1 MTDPTTLARVA
12 AAQAYGDFPD
22 HHLLERFAAERDEAA
37 FASLVERYG
46 RGVLDAALAILRHD
60 QDAEDVFQAAFL
72 VLARKAATIRK
83 RDSIGC
89 WLHGVAR
96 RIALKALRAR
106 SRRSRHELTNQ
117 PRQAS
122 GDELTWGEVRELV
135 HAELARLPATL
146 RAPLLLCYLE
156 GLTQD
161 EAAVRL
167 GLPKGTL
174 KGRLERGRETLRR
187 RLARSGLALS
197 AITFPVTLAR
207 AVPPLTVL
215 ATARYA
221 VRFVAGAAGEIPVQ
235 AVELA
240 NGVLRAMTSTSL
252 KIGLLVAVTTV
263 TVALG
268 VGAARTDSLV
278 ATDPAPRAAAPLA
291 PAVAPP
297 PAAVA
302 KIEFEEVTIVVK
314 PGGPSNRTR
323 ETIRVSAD
331 GTCLYEVPERP
342 ARGEIPAWPGAKI
355 VHKLSPERLRELNE
369 LLKGTDWLGKDAKAV
384 MQLHQ
389 SEYDLALKR
398 DGKTVSLTIKGES
411 EAYAKLLHFFRSVAA
426 QEYILYRL
434 EWVPAAQV
442 EGRRELD
449 DLVAAELGEPF
460 AKPPLTIDLAR
471 FTPWA
476 TRLVRNPFE
485 QPTDDVR
492 TAVRLAGWLKLE
504 SEREYLA
511 DLATDRERRVRVA
524 VAVAIGRLGGE
535 KAIPVLRKLVRSTG
549 EEAAWELIKL
559 GPIAVPTIAEVI
571 REGTG
576 EEDLSYEWLIRVYL
590 DHWKDVPKPLD
601 AKIVDAVRAS
611 MAVPKV
617 KAMRTE
623 YHKQFL
629 KLVAELVPAN
639 PLDRPVSLTADK
651 MPLKAALQKIAA
663 DAGLEA
669 EFDVEALK
677 KAEFDLEE
685 PVSVKFENVP
695 LARAISQLIDWNGH
709 PGILREVRRAKLV
722 FTTLEA
728 WQARIAERL
737 PEWMKPLYNQ
747 GLLATLD
754 DNDDVVTV
762 TASVVVTDELL
773 AKFKTLPQLRELHIE
788 VTKGITP
795 AGLAHLAKLP
805 RLEKLSLYSVNAD
818 GPGLGDDAIRSLVG
832 LESLRDLSIAQ
843 CGTTDAGA
851 KLLEKLPQ
859 LTSLSLGQE
868 GRLTDEALK
877 SVAKLPRLKSLSL
890 ASYVGTERL
899 GRMQFSATG
908 IRQLK
913 GLKEL
918 ESLHLVGH
926 VVPADALDFPKLTS
940 LSLGHFG
947 VGDAVAAKVGELRE
961 LRYLE
966 LSYCRIGDAGLKHIA
981 TLPELRSFDISSATI
996 TDAGIGHFRAHKRLE
1011 HVTLRAT
1018 DLTDKSLEH
1027 LAQIESV
1034 TRLDLYGSGQS
1045 GVAPGRNF
1053 GIAGLQQLKKLP
1065 KLDALWLTNF
1075 DIPGGGYVGLKELKH
1090 LRELTFMM
1098 SNITGEEVEALEKA
1112 LPRARISSMSGG
1124 TIQTRPKPVRK

>member
-1 MTDPTTLARVA
+1 MTDLTTLARVA
-12 AAQAYGDFPD
+12 AARAYGDYPD

-37 FASLVERYG
+37 FAALVERYG
-46 RGVLDAALAILRHD
+46 RGVLDAARAILRHD
-60 QDAEDVFQAAFL
+60 QDAEGVFQAAFL
-72 VLARKAATIRK
+72 VLARKAASIRE
-83 RDSIGC
+83 RDSVGC

-96 RIALKALRAR
+96 RIALKVLRAR
-106 SRRSRHELTNQ
+106 TRRTRHESAGR
-117 PRQAS
+117 PKPAA
-122 GDELTWGEVRELV
+122 GGELTWGGVCELV
-135 HAELARLPATL
+135 HAELARLPEAL

-161 EAAVRL
+161 EAALRL

-174 KGRLERGRETLRR
+174 KGRLERGRESLRR

-197 AITFPVTLAR
+197 AVTFPVALAR
-207 AVPPLTVL
+207 AVPPLIVL
-215 ATARYA
+215 ANARHA
-221 VRFVAGAAGEIPVQ
+221 ARFVTGAAGEVPVRI
-235 AVELA
+235 VELA
-240 NGVLRAMTSTSL
+240 NGVLRAMTTTSL
-252 KIGLLVAVTTV
+252 KLGLLVAVATV
-263 TVALG
+263 SVALG
-268 VGAARTDSLV
+268 VGAARTGSPA
-278 ATDPAPRAAAPLA
+278 ATDQTPKNAAPPAPAAAP
-291 PAVAPP
+291 PAVA
-297 PAAVA
+297 A
-302 KIEFEEVTIVVK
+302 KIEFAEVTVVIK

-331 GTCLYEVPERP
+331 GSCLYEVPERP
-342 ARGEIPAWPGAKI
+342 ARGEIPAWAGARI
-355 VHKLSPERLRELNE
+355 VHTLSPERLRELNG
-369 LLKGTDWLGKDAKAV
+369 LLNGTDWLGKDAKAV

-389 SEYDLALKR
+389 SEYELALKR
-398 DGKTVSLTIKGES
+398 DAKTTNLTIKGES

-434 EWVPAAQV
+434 DWVPAAQV

-460 AKPPLTIDLAR
+460 AKSPFAIDLSR
-471 FTPWA
+471 FTAWA
-476 TRLVRNPFE
+476 TRLVRKPFE

-492 TAVRLAGWLKLE
+492 TAVRLVGWLKLE
-504 SEREYLA
+504 SEREHLA

-559 GPIAVPTIAEVI
+559 GPIAEPAIVDVI
-571 REGTG
+571 REGAG
-576 EEDLSYEWLIRVYL
+576 EEDLSYEWLIRAYI

-629 KLVAELVPAN
+629 KLVGEPVPAD
-639 PLDRPVSLTADK
+639 PLERPVSLTADK
-651 MPLKAALQKIAA
+651 VPLRTALQKIVA

-669 EFDVEALK
+669 EFDAEALK
-677 KAEFDLEE
+677 KAGLDLEK
-685 PVSVKFENVP
+685 PVSAQFENVP
-695 LARAISQLIDWNGH
+695 LAKAIGRLIDWNAH
-709 PGILREVRRAKLV
+709 PGIFHEVRRGKLV

-737 PEWMKPLYNQ
+737 PEWMKPLYNR
-747 GLLATLD
+747 GLLATLGE
-754 DNDDVVTV
+754 NDDVVTV
-762 TASVVVTDELL
+762 TTGGIVTDELL
-773 AKFKTLPQLRELHIE
+773 AKFKTLPQLRELHVE

-795 AGLAHLAKLP
+795 AGLAHLAKMP
-805 RLEKLSLYSVNAD
+805 RLEKVFLYSVNTD
-818 GPGLGDDAIRSLVG
+818 GPGLGDDAIHGLVG
-832 LESLRDLSIAQ
+832 LESLRELSIAE

-859 LTSLSLGQE
+859 LTALSLRQE

-877 SVAKLPRLKSLSL
+877 SIAKLPRLKSLSL
-890 ASYVGTERL
+890 ASYVGTERF
-899 GRMQFSATG
+899 GWMRFSAAG
-908 IRQLK
+908 VRQLK

-918 ESLHLVGH
+918 ESLHLVGQE
-926 VVPADALDFPKLTS
+926 VPADALAFPKLTS
-940 LSLGHFG
+940 LSLGHPG
-947 VGDAVAAKVGELRE
+947 VDDAAAVKIGELRE
-961 LRYLE
+961 LRHLE
-966 LSYCRIGDAGLKHIA
+966 LSYCEIGDAGLKHIA
-981 TLPELRSFDISSATI
+981 ALPELRQFNISSSAI
-996 TDAGIGHFRAHKRLE
+996 TDAGVGHFRPHKRLE

-1018 DLTDKSLEH
+1018 GLTDKALEH

-1034 TRLDLYGSGQS
+1034 TRLDLYGDGRP

-1065 KLDALWLTNF
+1065 RLDTLWLTNF
-1075 DIPGGGYVGLKELKH
+1075 DVPGGGYVGLKELKH
-1090 LRELTFMM
+1090 LRELTLVM
-1098 SNITGEEVEALEKA
+1098 SNVTAEELEAIGKA
-1112 LPRARISSMSGG
+1112 LPGARISGATGG
-1124 TIQTRPKPVRK
+1124 GNWTGPNPARR